1 MAFFIW
7 KISSIRT
14 YLVILKKST
23 LQIEKMIKFYLKR
36 WSLPLS
42 CLMLTGFLYNNLLF
56 AQETSELNNLSKF
69 KPNSGTWH
77 EAGWAMA
84 DINLPNVIKFE
95 KGEGLLVNQPT
106 KKNNG
111 QDLVSIEEFADID
124 LELEIMVAPKSN
136 SGVYLMGQYEVQ
148 ILDSWGKP
156 TARAGDMGGIYERWD
171 DSKPDGE
178 KGYQGY
184 APRQNVSRA
193 PGIWQHLK
201 VSFQAPRFDESGQKT
216 ENAKFLSVYLNGV
229 LIHENLEVFG
239 PTRGSLNPNDIPKG
253 PVRIQG
259 DHGAVAFR
267 NIKVTKYD
275 SPEPLISNLKYEV
288 YMGTFFQ
295 EPEYSA
301 MTAESKGQ
309 VNNLQEPVQTPAGPN
324 LIRYSGDF
332 ILSQS
337 GEYTIHMLVSSGTGL
352 LKINGKNLTKMGEE
366 YQGTKVTL
374 EKGTHPIE
382 ILVSKT
388 NDWSDPGLDL
398 VIEGQALRGQVIL
411 SKNITRPID
420 YGNPILVDE
429 KQNPV
434 LRSFIDL
441 PDGKR
446 LTHAISV
453 SSPQKVHYS
462 YDLSKGNL
470 VQVWRGNFLE
480 ATPMWNNR
488 GNGVSVPLG
497 AVVFLGNP
505 ENNLFETEFQSS
517 SKFKAQG
524 YQIKNGGV
532 EFHYENLGLKFKD
545 FISDRDDGKG
555 LDRFL
560 TAEGS
565 TAHKRYSIAT
575 GTDIRKVK
583 EGLFWIVDQ
592 GYYIQIDPKSP
603 SSPVIESGS
612 DGQQLMVS
620 INQPLRYSLLF

>member
-1 MAFFIW
+1 MN
-7 KISSIRT
+7 
-14 YLVILKKST
+14 
-23 LQIEKMIKFYLKR
+23 KFYINR
-36 WSLPLS
+36 WVLTLG
-42 CLMLTGFLYNNLLF
+42 CFLLTGFLDNHLLF
-56 AQETSELNNLSKF
+56 AQDISELNNLSKF

-111 QDLVSIEEFADID
+111 QDLVSFEEFADID
-124 LELEIMVAPKSN
+124 LEMEIMVAPKSN

-148 ILDSWGKP
+148 ILDSWGKT

-171 DSKPDGE
+171 DSKPEGQ

-193 PGIWQHLK
+193 PGIWQNLK
-201 VSFQAPRFDESGQKT
+201 VSFQAPKFDESGQKT
-216 ENAKFLSVYLNGV
+216 ENAKFLSVHLNGV

-239 PTRGSLNPNDIPKG
+239 PTRGSLYPNDIPKG
-253 PVRIQG
+253 PIRIQG

-267 NIKVTKYD
+267 NIKVTRYD
-275 SPEPLISNLKYEV
+275 SPEPIISNLKYEV
-288 YMGTFFQ
+288 YMGSFLQ

-301 MTAESKGQ
+301 LTAESKGQ
-309 VNNLQEPVQTPAGPN
+309 VNNLQEPIQTPAGPN

-332 ILSQS
+332 ILSES

-352 LKINGKNLTKMGEE
+352 LKINGRQLTEMGEE
-366 YQGTKVTL
+366 YQGAKVTL
-374 EKGTHPIE
+374 EKGTYPIE

-429 KQNPV
+429 NKTPI
-434 LRSFIDL
+434 LRSFVDL
-441 PDGKR
+441 PGGIR

-453 SSPQKVHYS
+453 SSHQKVHYS
-462 YDLSKGNL
+462 YDLNKGQIA
-470 VQVWRGNFLE
+470 QVWRGDFLD
-480 ATPMWNNR
+480 ATPMWHNR

-497 AVVFLGNP
+497 AVIYINNP
-505 ENNLFETEFQSS
+505 EKNVIEKEFQSS
-517 SKFKAQG
+517 SKFKPQG

-532 EFHYENLGLKFKD
+532 EFHFENLGLKFKD
-545 FISDRDDGKG
+545 FISGREDGKG
-555 LDRFL
+555 LDRSL

-565 TAHKRYSIAT
+565 TANKRYSIAS
-575 GTDIRKVK
+575 GKDIRIVN

-603 SSPVIESGS
+603 SSPGIESSS

-620 INQPLRYSLLF
+620 ISQPIRYSLLF